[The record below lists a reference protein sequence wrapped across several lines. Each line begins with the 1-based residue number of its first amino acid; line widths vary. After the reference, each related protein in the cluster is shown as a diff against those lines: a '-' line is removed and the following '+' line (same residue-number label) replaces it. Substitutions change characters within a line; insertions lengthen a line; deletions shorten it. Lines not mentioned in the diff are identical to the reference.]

1 MEQEC
6 FWYLVVG
13 NNSVQVQDHFNYSG
27 EKEDQDTCQASY
39 VFKKKAWDQK
49 YLQLFWAWVVS
60 IVEMMRPVN
69 DGLDDYN
76 DVSRWNYHW

>member
-39 VFKKKAWDQK
+39 V
-49 YLQLFWAWVVS
+49 LL
-60 IVEMMRPVN
+60 R
-69 DGLDDYN
+69 
-76 DVSRWNYHW
+76 